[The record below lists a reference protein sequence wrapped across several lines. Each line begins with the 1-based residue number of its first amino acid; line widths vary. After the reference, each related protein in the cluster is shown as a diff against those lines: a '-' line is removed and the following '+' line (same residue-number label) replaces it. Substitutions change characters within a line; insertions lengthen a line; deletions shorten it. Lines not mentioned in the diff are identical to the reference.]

1 MIARCISAQS
11 RHDMCD
17 LKMTFRVVTLCACLL
32 SPLAFAAEVTR
43 DDIDAWLTTS
53 VVLDPPVGGT
63 IVTIDELPSLQPWI
77 PPGFY
82 EEFEFPKVAVEM
94 QDTADYAMHQSYID
108 ATERFKGQPIIGADG
123 RLENYIAGQPFST
136 EQIANAEPDIGGYM
150 LAWDQIHRWQ
160 YYGYKVDELTMSY
173 IDSTSDRVP
182 LDPKSGLNGGG
193 NLNRSLTQSFH
204 RVYLNK
210 LAMLSDNDYRV
221 DAADSDTRLFK
232 DFMEFLEPFNVKGT
246 KFVVERMLDQHADDQ
261 VNSYFPTE
269 RRVRRIS
276 AQERADRFMGA
287 TGTLDDFEG
296 FSGRVLDY
304 KWTYLGQK
312 EILSVADT
320 KHGLQQTFGPQS
332 RLADDRWQVR
342 NCDVVEVRSVWDG
355 HPYHSRILFID
366 AQTFS
371 VTLALIFNHDNVLWK
386 TFQVTY
392 RGPRPVEGVEAA
404 FETSIQSWRAQLY
417 IDRLDNTSTV
427 VRAITDTV
435 HPTMGTA
442 AIKRIFSVS
451 SLTSGN

>member
-1 MIARCISAQS
+1 M
-11 RHDMCD
+11 
-17 LKMTFRVVTLCACLL
+17 
-32 SPLAFAAEVTR
+32 
-43 DDIDAWLTTS
+43 
-53 VVLDPPVGGT
+53 
-63 IVTIDELPSLQPWI
+63 
-77 PPGFY
+77 
-82 EEFEFPKVAVEM
+82 
-94 QDTADYAMHQSYID
+94 
-108 ATERFKGQPIIGADG
+108 
-123 RLENYIAGQPFST
+123 AGQPFST
-136 EQIANAEPDIGGYM
+136 EQIASAEPDVGGYM
-150 LAWDQIHRWQ
+150 LAWNQIHRWQ
-160 YYGYKVDELTMSY
+160 YYGYKIDELTMSY
-173 IDSTSDRVP
+173 IDSTSSRVP
-182 LDPKSGLNGGG
+182 LDPEAGLNGGG

-210 LAMLSDNDYRV
+210 LAMLADDNYRV
-221 DAADSDTRLFK
+221 EAADSDTRLFK

-312 EILSVADT
+312 EVLNVADT
-320 KHGLQQTFGPQS
+320 KHELQQTFGPQS

-342 NCDVVEVRSVWDG
+342 NCHVVEVRSVWDG
-355 HPYHSRILFID
+355 HPYRSRLLFID

-371 VTLALIFNHDNVLWK
+371 VVLALIFNHDNVLWK
-386 TFQVTY
+386 TFQPTY
-392 RGPRPVEGVEAA
+392 RGPRPVEGVEAS

-417 IDRLDNTSTV
+417 IDRLENTSTV
-427 VRAITDTV
+427 VRSLTATV
-435 HPTMGTA
+435 HPTMSTA

>member
-1 MIARCISAQS
+1 M
-11 RHDMCD
+11 HH
-17 LKMTFRVVTLCACLL
+17 LKLMFGVVAMVANLHANVTV
-32 SPLAFAAEVTR
+32 AAEVTR
-43 DDIDAWLTTS
+43 DDISAWLTES
-53 VVLDPPVGGT
+53 VLVDPPVGGT
-63 IVTIDELPSLQPWI
+63 IVRFDELNSLKPWI
-77 PPGFY
+77 APGFY
-82 EEFEFPKVAVEM
+82 EEFEFPEVTVEI

-108 ATERFKGQPIIGADG
+108 ATEHFKGQPSVGADG
-123 RLENYIAGQPFST
+123 RLENYMAGQPFST
-136 EQIANAEPDIGGYM
+136 EQIASAEPDVGGYM
-150 LAWDQIHRWQ
+150 LAWNQIHRWQ
-160 YYGYKVDELTMSY
+160 YYGYKIDELTMSY
-173 IDSTSDRVP
+173 IDSTSSRVP
-182 LDPKSGLNGGG
+182 LDPEAGLNGGG

-210 LAMLSDNDYRV
+210 LAMLADDNYRV
-221 DAADSDTRLFK
+221 EAADSDTRLFK

-312 EILSVADT
+312 EVLNVADT
-320 KHGLQQTFGPQS
+320 KHELQQTFGPQS

-342 NCDVVEVRSVWDG
+342 NCHVVEVRSVWDG
-355 HPYHSRILFID
+355 HPYRSRLLFID

-371 VTLALIFNHDNVLWK
+371 VVLALIFNHDNVLWK
-386 TFQVTY
+386 TFQPTY
-392 RGPRPVEGVEAA
+392 RGPRPVEGVEAS

-417 IDRLDNTSTV
+417 IDRLENTSTV
-427 VRAITDTV
+427 VRSLTATV
-435 HPTMGTA
+435 HPTMSTA